1 MKTARLVIESPLG
14 NLALVSTG
22 DALAAVDWTEEDAAR
37 HVGDYIGDDIGD
49 EGGALLA
56 RAAAQLAAYF
66 AGELRVFNLPLA
78 PQGTPF
84 RQKVWM
90 AMTNVPFGQTTTY
103 GDVARQIGGGPR
115 AVGSACG
122 ANPIPIIIPCHR
134 VLAATGVGGYSGR
147 GGLEVKQFLL
157 RHEARNRA

>member
-1 MKTARLVIESPLG
+1 VG
-14 NLALVSTG
+14 NLALVSKG
-22 DALAAVDWTEEDAAR
+22 DALAAVDWTEEDAA
-37 HVGDYIGDDIGD
+37 GDIGDDFGDDIGD
-49 EGGALLA
+49 DGGALLA
-56 RAAAQLAAYF
+56 QAAAQLAAYF
-66 AGELRVFNLPLA
+66 AGRLKAFNLPLA

-90 AMTNVPFGQTTTY
+90 AMTSVPFGQTTTY
-103 GDVARQIGGGPR
+103 GEVARQIGGGPR
-115 AVGSACG
+115 AVGGACG
-122 ANPIPIIIPCHR
+122 DNPIPIIIPCHR